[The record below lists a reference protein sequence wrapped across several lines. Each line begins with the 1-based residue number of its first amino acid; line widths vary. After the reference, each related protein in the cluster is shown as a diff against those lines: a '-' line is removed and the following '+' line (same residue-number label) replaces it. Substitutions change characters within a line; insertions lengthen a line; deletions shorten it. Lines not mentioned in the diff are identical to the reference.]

1 MSTKTITK
9 RDGRI
14 VPFDPFCISSAI
26 SSAVKATSGK
36 FDLPEIKITERVTD
50 KVIRQ
55 ITESSSVEDIQD
67 LIIKTLRED
76 SFDDIAKCFEDY
88 RNERNKARELALLAK
103 KNQFIYEYSNAENAA
118 TGSVYDSNANVAA
131 KNIATLNAEI
141 PKQDAIKLNR
151 YRVVKMLHKLYGD
164 QAPDYEKDLN
174 SHIIYKNDE
183 NSFSFGTVP
192 YCVAI
197 NCYPFMQ
204 NGLKDLGGLS
214 AAPKNLDSFCGM
226 FVNLIFAVSSQFAG
240 AVAVASFFNM
250 FDYFAR
256 KEWGDDYY
264 LFTENRIARLK
275 QHEGEEYGVSVN
287 KQIEQYFQQIVY
299 SINQPAG
306 NRSFQ
311 SPFTN
316 ISYFDKNYWHGMFG
330 HFYYPDGTQPQ
341 WESINWLQKKFM
353 QWFNHER
360 TKCVLTFPVET
371 VALLSDGKNKILDE
385 EWAEFVAKMYS
396 EGHSFFTYISDNV
409 DSLSSCCRLRNELS
423 DNTFSFTNG
432 LTGESTGSKSVI
444 TLNINRI
451 VQDWTKTN
459 VKMTFPTEFPTYL
472 ETILDRVYKY
482 HTAYNELLK
491 ELYDTNMLPVYKAGF
506 ISMKQQYLTIG
517 INGINEAAE
526 YMGID
531 VSDNKS
537 YEGFTNTILK
547 TISRENSSHKT
558 DELLFNTEFVPG
570 ESLGVKNANWDKED
584 GYFSPR
590 DCYNSY
596 FFLPESDTNIIEKF
610 KLHGRRYVSNLDGGS
625 ALHCNLA
632 EHLTRNQY
640 SKLLQIAVKEGTN
653 YFTFNVKNTV
663 CRECGHISKHTLDK
677 CPKCG
682 SENIDYATR
691 IIGYLRLISN
701 FSKPRQEEASK
712 RYYGNM
718 NSDA

>member
-1 MSTKTITK
+1 MTRTITK

-14 VPFDPFCISSAI
+14 VPFDDFRIYSATSKAI
-26 SSAVKATSGK
+26 SATKGTFNSAEEKIAELITSKVVKQ
-36 FDLPEIKITERVTD
+36 LPEHM
-50 KVIRQ
+50 
-55 ITESSSVEDIQD
+55 SVEDIQN
-67 LIIKTLRED
+67 LIIKMLRNYHY
-76 SFDDIAKCFEDY
+76 DDIAKCFESYKDQ
-88 RNERNKARELALLAK
+88 RNSIRDQKRLEAKNK
-103 KNQFIYEYSNAENAA
+103 FIYEYSNAENAA
-118 TGSVYDSNANVAA
+118 TGSIYDSNANVAA

-151 YRVVKMLHKLYGD
+151 YRVVQMLTQLYGNS
-164 QAPDYEKDLN
+164 APDYEKDLN
-174 SHIIYKNDE
+174 DHIIYKNDE
-183 NSFSFGTVP
+183 NSFSFGTAP

-197 NCYPFMQ
+197 NCYPFLQ

-256 KEWGDDYY
+256 KEWGDDYF
-264 LFTENRIARLK
+264 LHSLDRVARLK
-275 QHEGEEYGVSVN
+275 QMDGCEIGISVE

-316 ISYFDKNYWHGMFG
+316 ISYFDKNYWQGMFG
-330 HFYYPDGTQPQ
+330 HFFYPDGTQPQ
-341 WESINWLQKKFM
+341 WDSINWLQKKFM
-353 QWFNHER
+353 KWFNQER
-360 TKCVLTFPVET
+360 SKCVLTFPVET
-371 VALLSDGKNKILDE
+371 VALLSDGKDKILDS
-385 EWAEFVAKMYS
+385 EWADFVAEMYA

-423 DNTFSFTNG
+423 DNTFNFTNG
-432 LTGESTGSKSVI
+432 LTGEATGSKSVI

-451 VQDWTKTN
+451 VQDWAKTHSRN
-459 VKMTFPTEFPTYL
+459 SFPTEFPSYL

-491 ELYDTNMLPVYKAGF
+491 ELYNSNMLPVYKAGF

-517 INGINEAAE
+517 VNGINEAAE
-526 YMGID
+526 YMGIEI
-531 VSDNKS
+531 SDNKD
-537 YEGFTNTILK
+537 YENFINTTLR
-547 TISRENSSHKT
+547 TISRENIKHKT
-558 DELLFNTEFVPG
+558 QELIFNTEFVPG
-570 ESLGVKNANWDKED
+570 ESLGVKNAKWDKED

-596 FFLPESDTNIIEKF
+596 FFLPESNINIIEKF
-610 KLHGRRYVSNLDGGS
+610 KLHGKRYVSNLDGGS
-625 ALHCNLA
+625 ALHCNLE
-632 EHLTRNQY
+632 EHLSKNQY
-640 SKLLQIAVKEGTN
+640 AKLLQIAVKEGTN
-653 YFTFNVKNTV
+653 YFTFNIKNTV
-663 CRECGHISKHTLDK
+663 CRDCGYISKHTLDI
-677 CPKCG
+677 CPKCK
-682 SENIDYATR
+682 SRNVDYATR

-701 FSKPRQEEASK
+701 FSKPRQQEAFK
-712 RYYGNM
+712 RFYGNM
-718 NSDA
+718 NIDA